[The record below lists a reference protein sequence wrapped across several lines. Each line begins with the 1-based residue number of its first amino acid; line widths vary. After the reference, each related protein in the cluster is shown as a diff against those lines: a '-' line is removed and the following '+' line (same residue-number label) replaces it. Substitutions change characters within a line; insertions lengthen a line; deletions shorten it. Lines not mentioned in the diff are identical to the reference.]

1 MQGSVLSVRVEPE
14 VKEAFASLCEE
25 LGMTASVAVNVFV
38 RQMIRDQALPFVPSA
53 LRGTHPAD
61 ARVEQEGVPS
71 LPEIASSVGRVVGE
85 YPEVKRVTLFGSCA
99 RGEATAQSDV
109 DLRVELA
116 DGASLGLF
124 ALSGLASKL
133 EDDLGRH
140 VDVVTANDLDSE
152 LEVAIGREG
161 VVVYER

>member
-1 MQGSVLSVRVEPE
+1 MQGSVLSVRVESE

-25 LGMTASVAVNVFV
+25 LGMTASVAVNVFI

-53 LRGTHPAD
+53 LRGTHPMD
-61 ARVEQEGVPS
+61 APAEQKDVPS
-71 LPEIASSVGRVVGE
+71 LPEIASSVGRVMGE
-85 YPEVKRVTLFGSCA
+85 YPEVKRVTLFGSNA

-109 DLRVELA
+109 DLRVELE

-124 ALSGLASKL
+124 ALSGLAGKL
-133 EDDLGRH
+133 EDVLGRR
-140 VDVVTANDLDSE
+140 VDVVTADDLDAE
-152 LEVAIGREG
+152 LEAAIRREG